1 MAWTVNDLHC
11 QWHEPSMAGTRW
23 AFARAIFFVSRG
35 TADWSQIWPRSGP
48 DGIGQYSPPVPLR
61 TTVPVSGIACVVGT
75 PLAVS
80 APITE

>member
-1 MAWTVNDLHC
+1 MVALSMVWTVDGLNC
-11 QWHEPSMAGTRW
+11 QWPAFTGYQTLDFVITDLEP
-23 AFARAIFFVSRG
+23 
-35 TADWSQIWPRSGP
+35 DWPRSGA
-48 DGIGQYSPPVPLR
+48 DRFGQYNPPVPLR